1 MRRLLSLFCISLF
14 TVSAT
19 KTKAALVTGNPF
31 ENNIVAIN
39 LDKAATFVDMASL
52 QANFSIEFQKAV
64 VLTWNVAT
72 INNSYTYTIER
83 AAKDKFVA
91 IGSLHSANSLDQNI
105 FCFTDFHPLDGT
117 SYYRI
122 KITNKANQLMYS
134 KVLSVKSEVT
144 EVVSKPTAE
153 EAL

>member
-1 MRRLLSLFCISLF
+1 MKRLLSLLCISLF

-19 KTKAALVTGNPF
+19 NTKAALVTGNPF

-39 LDKAATFVDMASL
+39 LDKA
-52 QANFSIEFQKAV
+52 
-64 VLTWNVAT
+64 AT

-122 KITNKANQLMYS
+122 KMTNKANQLI
-134 KVLSVKSEVT
+134 
-144 EVVSKPTAE
+144 
-153 EAL
+153 